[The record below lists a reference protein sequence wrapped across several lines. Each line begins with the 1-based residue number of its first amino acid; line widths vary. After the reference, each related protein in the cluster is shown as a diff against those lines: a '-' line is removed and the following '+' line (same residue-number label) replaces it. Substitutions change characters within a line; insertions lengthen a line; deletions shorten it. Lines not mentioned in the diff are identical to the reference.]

1 MLDDSF
7 IFFFKIALTYSV
19 LISHFM
25 LMEDVAVG
33 YDWVITPSVEFSIC
47 AGHALHY
54 RLVGFSS
61 LHTFL
66 ILADDGIQYFL
77 LRSISTN
84 PISTW

>member
-7 IFFFKIALTYSV
+7 VFFFKIALAHSV
-19 LISHFM
+19 LISHLM

-47 AGHALHY
+47 TGHALHY
-54 RLVGFSS
+54 RLIGFSS

-66 ILADDGIQYFL
+66 ILADDGIQYFFV
-77 LRSISTN
+77 RSISTN